1 MTGGRCRQDR
11 CDATTVG
18 WPRPAAEPG
27 ARRLPADIGTRRVEA
42 QFLSQRIRPP
52 DPRHGPAG
60 KSESSCSSRSCR
72 AARSRVLRTRRAG
85 PRLGVNRRGTRNR
98 GVEERTLS
106 VTQQV
111 RKCPTASR
119 ASSRSVVKR
128 VTVDI
133 AASPTVARQ
142 PSFRRREM
150 LVGPGIIR
158 VRACR
163 HERTGGRR
171 WPRRAGAR
179 RPHDAAAAVYDQP
192 IGIRL
197 LFGDPNSGKEHYL
210 IRYAPGV
217 RSRAHRHTGTP
228 WSSSRGRSTSAIGSS
243 ARVVRPLPR
252 ADANAPSGHHCR
264 SVPIRAH
271 LPRAVLTSRSSTEA
285 PTGPLSACS
294 SSDWAHSPKLR
305 ATAHLDGCNAS
316 RVSLLAQ

>member
-1 MTGGRCRQDR
+1 MRRYDGRV
-11 CDATTVG
+11 A
-18 WPRPAAEPG
+18 PARG
-27 ARRLPADIGTRRVEA
+27 RTRRAELASGHRDSIGRSAVPLA
-42 QFLSQRIRPP
+42 STRPP
-52 DPRHGPAG
+52 DRRQGPAG

-85 PRLGVNRRGTRNR
+85 ARLGVNRRGTRNR
-98 GVEERTLS
+98 GVEERTFS
-106 VTQQV
+106 VTQRV

-179 RPHDAAAAVYDQP
+179 RTHDAAAAVYDQP

-217 RSRAHRHTGTP
+217 RGRAHRHTGTP
-228 WSSSRGRSTSAIGSS
+228 WSSSRGRLDLGDWVVGPGRTSTAPGRRECAI
-243 ARVVRPLPR
+243 RPPLPVR
-252 ADANAPSGHHCR
+252 TYSC
-264 SVPIRAH
+264 
-271 LPRAVLTSRSSTEA
+271 SS
-285 PTGPLSACS
+285 PTG
-294 SSDWAHSPKLR
+294 R
-305 ATAHLDGCNAS
+305 F
-316 RVSLLAQ
+316 